1 MQQELSSSPDVAEA
15 RSRMARHL
23 AELQKLHVVLA
34 TDARSL
40 KAFSTDGAGIAE
52 IKLGYELLEQ
62 YLAMTEAFLE
72 NMHGRFEA
80 RLGVLRRAEPQVEG
94 KAGRAEQAPGH
105 TQFWLEF
112 SRLTAV
118 LRRIAKRV
126 EH

>member
-1 MQQELSSSPDVAEA
+1 MHLETIAPPDAAEA
-15 RSRMARHL
+15 RATVARHL

-34 TDARSL
+34 TDSQSL
-40 KAFSTDGAGIAE
+40 KTFSANGAGVTE
-52 IKLGYELLEQ
+52 IRLGYELLEQ

-94 KAGRAEQAPGH
+94 KPGHAERAPGH

-112 SRLTAV
+112 SRLTSV

-126 EH
+126 DR

>member
-1 MQQELSSSPDVAEA
+1 MQQDTISPPDIAEA
-15 RSRMARHL
+15 RATMARHL

-34 TDARSL
+34 TDTQGL
-40 KAFSTDGAGIAE
+40 KAFSASGAGVSE

-72 NMHGRFEA
+72 NMSGRFEA
-80 RLGVLRRAEPQVEG
+80 RLTVLRRAEPQLNG
-94 KAGRAEQAPGH
+94 KPGRAEFAPGH

-126 EH
+126 ER